1 MGDPFPQKS
10 ELAQRPNSWYGSDQH
25 FQNYVG
31 DGGDDDAMD
40 GDDDG
45 DGGDDHVNGESL
57 NGMEASPPSRAQP
70 EHHEGDIWVQGYALA
85 QE

>member
-1 MGDPFPQKS
+1 
-10 ELAQRPNSWYGSDQH
+10 
-25 FQNYVG
+25 
-31 DGGDDDAMD
+31 MD

-70 EHHEGDIWVQGYALA
+70 EHHEGDI
-85 QE
+85 